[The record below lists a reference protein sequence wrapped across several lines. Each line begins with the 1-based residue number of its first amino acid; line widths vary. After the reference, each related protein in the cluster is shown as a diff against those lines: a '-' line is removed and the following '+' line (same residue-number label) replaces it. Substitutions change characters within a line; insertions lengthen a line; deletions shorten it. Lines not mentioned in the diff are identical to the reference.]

1 MHDQWHPLQE
11 KQKLKPTEYPGV
23 VLVDIYLSLFCFF
36 LSLFIRVVTS
46 ANDEK
51 CKQNL
56 TTEPLIILLCGIY
69 RRGKSFY
76 TNPFIQTLLYNAR
89 LPGD

>member
-1 MHDQWHPLQE
+1 MHEQWHPLQE

-23 VLVDIYLSLFCFF
+23 VLVDIY